1 MSARVRRFDRG
12 EIRRLMA
19 MYGVV
24 AALHIV
30 GFGLFTYY
38 NARYH
43 GLTDSHG
50 RLLYAGAAG
59 LAYTL
64 GMRHAF
70 DADHISAIDD
80 TTRYLLQKGKRPLG
94 LGLAFSL
101 GHSSVVFGLSVGIA
115 FAAQA
120 ALPS

>member
-1 MSARVRRFDRG
+1 M
-12 EIRRLMA
+12 
-19 MYGVV
+19 
-24 AALHIV
+24 AALHTV

-43 GLTDSHG
+43 GLAGSQG
-50 RLLYAGAAG
+50 QLLYAGAAG

-80 TTRYLLQKGKRPLG
+80 TTRFLLQKGKRPLS
-94 LGLAFSL
+94 LGLAFFS
-101 GHSSVVFGLSVGIA
+101 
-115 FAAQA
+115 
-120 ALPS
+120 